1 MDGLEEVAVEKI
13 RQSFLLRS
21 FKFGIPCLS
30 SNKTL
35 ISGFIKNPLVKIF
48 TIIYSS
54 SSQICNK
61 NDVYSSFL
69 NLGDTLKI
77 VFKIN
82 IPQH

>member
-30 SNKTL
+30 SNKTF

-77 VFKIN
+77 VFDLAVCL
-82 IPQH
+82 